1 MNKPPAFQFYA
12 DDFLAGTF
20 DMTTA
25 EVGAYIRLLCHQ
37 WNRGSIPVEPEKQQR
52 LAGGSV
58 SDDVRSKFKRGKD
71 GLMRN
76 ERMELERQK
85 LDAYREQQRKKG
97 ILSGQI
103 RRTVVEQRL
112 NNGSIPVEP
121 TLEPEGNSPVSRLQS
136 PIGNNNNKAPSL
148 EEVKTHAQFIGQSP
162 QDAELFWHHFESTGW
177 IDKNGHAVVSWKSK
191 QQTWKTQSQSL
202 AGPVNGHKK
211 TGVSESANAVIRAE
225 EYKRVCAEI
234 VRIQTNGAQDALG
247 TKMYTLKERADLER
261 LRKRRE
267 ALRTELGVTL

>member
-20 DMTTA
+20 DMSTA
-25 EVGAYIRLLCHQ
+25 DVGAYIRLLCHQ

-58 SDDVRSKFKRGKD
+58 SDEVRHKFRRGKD
-71 GLMRN
+71 GLLRN
-76 ERMELERQK
+76 ERLELERQK
-85 LDAYREQQRKKG
+85 QAEYREKQRQKG
-97 ILSGQI
+97 ILSGQS
-103 RRTVVEQRL
+103 RRTTVEQRL
-112 NNGSIPVEP
+112 NNGCVLVEP
-121 TLEPEGNSPVSRLQS
+121 THEPEANSPVSSLQS
-136 PIGNNNNKAPSL
+136 PSSNNNNKAPSL

-191 QQTWKTQSQSL
+191 QQTWKTQSQTL

-211 TGVSESANAVIRAE
+211 PGVSESANAVIRAE

-247 TKMYTLKERADLER
+247 TKMYTPKEKTDLDR

-267 ALRTELGVTL
+267 VLRTELGVTL